1 MRNYNQ
7 LTQTE
12 RYQIYALRKANKNPT
27 EISRVLGRHKNT
39 IYRELKRNL
48 GKRGYR
54 AIQAHQFAVERH
66 MSRDR
71 RRISLED
78 WQLIESLI
86 RRDWSPEQISLWL
99 KKYKK
104 IRISHEW
111 IYQYIFKDKSKAG
124 DLHTHLRSRKK
135 RKKRY
140 GSQNRREMILN
151 RVSIEK
157 RPAVVDQRSR
167 IGDWE
172 IDTIIG
178 AHHQGVLLS
187 LVERK
192 SRLCLIARLA
202 NKSAQEVERT
212 TINLLDSIKEKVH
225 TVTSD
230 NGKEFAKHESIAK
243 NLDAKFF
250 FAHPYASWERGLNE
264 NTNGLIRQYFPKKT
278 QFNHISDQ
286 QVQSVMEKLNNRPRK
301 CLGMKT
307 PNQVFFKDCSFVALR
322 S

>member
-27 EISRVLGRHKNT
+27 EISRVLGRHKST

-54 AIQAHQFAVERH
+54 AVQAHQFAVERH

-140 GSQNRREMILN
+140 GSQNRRGMILN

-243 NLDAKFF
+243 NLDAQFF